1 MSMPTRSIRWRLA
14 LSYAAI
20 ACLAALALGAVLLA
34 ILRNYYTGR
43 ERIYLHRNAAGF
55 SALVASGLEQQVPM
69 EALEPQLRNLAFFS
83 KTRIRV
89 HDSEGN
95 LLFDSG
101 LPDEPVIMTFAY
113 SGAQPVGSTASG
125 SGGGESISGDAVS
138 GSFVVLQPGVTQF
151 EGAVSTGGFT
161 AQGDIAD
168 GADVLG
174 TEPLVMYENLGG
186 AGANAWRASSVMP
199 LSSTLYGFELNADE
213 ESLVVDQEP
222 DRRSS
227 QQIEFPVLDSEHRL
241 LATVLVS
248 DGPAYGSEI
257 VNSVARGWVLSG
269 GIAVLLAA
277 AAGWFVSREI
287 TRPLRILTTTTTRMS
302 AGDLAA
308 RAEVRRRDEV
318 GILAAS
324 FNQMADRI
332 QETVTTLQRFVAD
345 AAHELHTPLTAL
357 RTNLELASSDTS
369 LAALHRAHEQVIRMQ
384 RLTDDLL
391 ELSRIEGQP
400 SASLSPVDLL
410 AVIRPVAEVFAS
422 RAEQADIDYTVDVP
436 AALPAVRGCA
446 DQLACVLTNLLDNA
460 LKFTDSGGAVSMAVR
475 QGGAAVELVVQDT
488 GIGILP
494 DDLPLLFE
502 RFRRGHNAAAYPGSG
517 LGLAIVQRIVAAHG
531 GTVRAESP
539 GTGTI
544 ITVTLPLADG

>member
-1 MSMPTRSIRWRLA
+1 MPTRSIRWRLA

-34 ILRNYYTGR
+34 ILRDYYAGK
-43 ERIYLHRNAAGF
+43 ERDYLRRNAAGF
-55 SALVASGLEQQVPM
+55 TALVASGLEQQVPM

-89 HDSEGN
+89 RDADGT
-95 LLFDSG
+95 LIADSG
-101 LPDEPVIMTFAY
+101 LPDEPYIMTFAF
-113 SGAQPVGSTASG
+113 SGPQSMPGMTGA
-125 SGGGESISGDAVS
+125 GGGGLSAAGDVVS
-138 GSFVVLQPGVTQF
+138 GSIVVLQPGEVPF
-151 EGAVSTGGFT
+151 EQAVPAGDFIVQGTIPAGA
-161 AQGDIAD
+161 
-168 GADVLG
+168 GASG
-174 TEPLVMYENLGG
+174 AEPLVAYENLGG
-186 AGANAWRASSVMP
+186 SGVHAWRASSVMP
-199 LSSTLYGFELNADE
+199 LSSTLYGFALSVDE
-213 ESLVVDQEP
+213 GSLAVDQEP

-227 QQIEFPVLDSEHRL
+227 QQVETPILGSDHQL
-241 LATVLVS
+241 LATIVVS

-257 VNSVARGWVLSG
+257 VNSVARGWALSG

-277 AAGWFVSREI
+277 AAGWFVSRQI
-287 TRPLRILTTTTTRMS
+287 ARPLRILTTTTTRMS

-324 FNQMADRI
+324 FNHMAGRI

-357 RTNLELASSDTS
+357 RTNLELASSDCAS
-369 LAALHRAHEQVIRMQ
+369 PALRRAHEQVIRMQ

-391 ELSRIEGQP
+391 ELSSIEGQP
-400 SASLSPVDLL
+400 SGSPVPVDLL

-422 RAEQADIDYTVDVP
+422 RAEQSEIDYAVE
-436 AALPAVRGCA
+436 LPATLPVVQGRA
-446 DQLACVLTNLLDNA
+446 DQLACVLSNLLDNA
-460 LKFTDSGGAVSMAVR
+460 LKFTASGGAVRLAVR
-475 QGGAAVELVVQDT
+475 QREAAVELVVEDT

-494 DDLPLLFE
+494 DDLPLLFG
-502 RFRRGHNAAAYPGSG
+502 RFRRGHNAASYPGSG
-517 LGLAIVQRIVAAHG
+517 LGLAIVQGIVAAHS

-539 GTGTI
+539 GTGTT
-544 ITVTLPLADG
+544 ITVTLPLAGG